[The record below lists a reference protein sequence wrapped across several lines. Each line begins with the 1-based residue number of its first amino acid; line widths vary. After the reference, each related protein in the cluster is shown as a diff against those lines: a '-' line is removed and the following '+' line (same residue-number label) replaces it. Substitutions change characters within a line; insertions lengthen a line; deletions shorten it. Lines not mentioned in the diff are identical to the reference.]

1 MLERFLQ
8 AQSNGIYERALSE
21 IQSGAKRSHWM
32 WFIFPQLEGLG
43 YSPTAQYYSILNREV
58 ARAYINHPVLG
69 KRLIEISQAIYA
81 LDAIDIRLVLGY
93 PDYLK
98 FQSCMTLFALV
109 APEHLV
115 FQHNLQRYFRG
126 EKCRYTENHL

>member
-8 AQSNGIYERALSE
+8 AQSKGIYERALSE
-21 IQSGAKRSHWM
+21 IQSGTKRSHWM

-43 YSPTAQYYSILNREV
+43 CSPTAQHYAIPNREV
-58 ARAYINHPVLG
+58 ARAYINHPILG
-69 KRLIEISQAIYA
+69 KRLIEIAQAMYE
-81 LDAIDIRLVLGY
+81 LDAIDISMVLGY

-115 FQHNLQRYFRG
+115 FAHNLQRYFHG